1 MKTLFYLLL
10 IFPSLAYSQTSKQ
23 DSIWMPFKSFIGNW
37 KGNGASE
44 SGKGKYERSYH
55 WIYNGTFIE
64 IHNKSTYGPSTDNPK
79 GEVHEDL
86 GYFSYDKVRKTFV
99 LRQFHIEGFV
109 NQYVLD
115 SISSDNRTI
124 TFKTEAIEN
133 IPKGWQAKERYRI
146 LNEDT
151 IEETFLLA
159 QPGEDFTVYSKV
171 TLFRQK

>member
-1 MKTLFYLLL
+1 MKKLFYLLL
-10 IFPSLAYSQTSKQ
+10 IFPSLAYSQSSKR
-23 DSIWMPFKSFIGNW
+23 DSIWMPFKSFIGVW
-37 KGNGASE
+37 KGYGVSE
-44 SGKGKYERSYH
+44 SGKGKYERSYQ

-64 IHNKSTYGPSTDNPK
+64 IHNKSTYAPTSNFPK

-86 GYFSYDKVRKTFV
+86 GYFSYDKARKTFV

-115 SISSDNRTI
+115 SISSDNRII

-146 LNEDT
+146 LNDNE
-151 IEETFLLA
+151 IEETFELA
-159 QPGEDFTVYSKV
+159 EPGKDFTVYSKV
-171 TLFRQK
+171 TLIRQK

>member
-1 MKTLFYLLL
+1 MKKLFYLLI
-10 IFPSLAYSQTSKQ
+10 IFPSLTYSQTSKH
-23 DSIWMPFKSFIGNW
+23 DSIWIPFKSFIGTW
-37 KGNGASE
+37 KGDGVSE
-44 SGKGKYERSYH
+44 SGKGKYERSYQ

-64 IHNKSTYGPSTDNPK
+64 IHNKSTYEPSTYNPK

-115 SISSDNRTI
+115 SISPDKKTI

-133 IPKGWQAKERYRI
+133 IPEGWQAKERYRI
-146 LNEDT
+146 INEDV

-159 QPGEDFTVYSKV
+159 QPGENFTVYSKV
-171 TLFRQK
+171 ALHRQK